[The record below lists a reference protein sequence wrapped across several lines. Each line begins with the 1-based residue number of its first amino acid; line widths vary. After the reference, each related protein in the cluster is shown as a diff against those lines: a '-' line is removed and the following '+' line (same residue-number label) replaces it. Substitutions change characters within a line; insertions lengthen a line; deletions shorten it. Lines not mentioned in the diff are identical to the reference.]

1 MQQQGGEHMQEKT
14 TQVLHTSYERLLLES
29 IEEAQRFYKLF
40 SALKLLPQSK
50 RKELVDIAFER
61 INEGKSIVDMKHK

>member
-1 MQQQGGEHMQEKT
+1 MTNLQEKQLRYFT
-14 TQVLHTSYERLLLES
+14 RIMDAYSLDS

-50 RKELVDIAFER
+50 RKELVEISFER
-61 INEGKSIVDMKHK
+61 INEGKSIVDK

>member
-1 MQQQGGEHMQEKT
+1 MQEKQLRYFT
-14 TQVLHTSYERLLLES
+14 RVMNAYSLES
-29 IEEAQRFYKLF
+29 IEEAQRVYKLF

-61 INEGKSIVDMKHK
+61 INKGKSIVDK

>member
-1 MQQQGGEHMQEKT
+1 MQEKQLRYFT
-14 TQVLHTSYERLLLES
+14 RVMNAYSLES

-61 INEGKSIVDMKHK
+61 INEGKSIVDK